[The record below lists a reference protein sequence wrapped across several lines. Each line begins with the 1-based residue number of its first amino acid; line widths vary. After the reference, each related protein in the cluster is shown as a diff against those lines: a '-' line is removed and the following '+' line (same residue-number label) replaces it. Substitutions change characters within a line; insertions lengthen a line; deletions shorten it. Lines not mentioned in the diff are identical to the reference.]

1 MNITL
6 RQLRVFLAVVRHRGF
21 GRAGVDIGLTQ
32 SAVSRCLRELETELD
47 VRLVDRTTREVETTP
62 EGRVLAG
69 ELERL
74 LAELDSVLLTARS
87 RSAQR
92 GGQVQVACAPTLSA
106 SLMPAVIADTGR
118 CYPQIRLVLHDL
130 VQRLVLEAVRDGE
143 VDFAVIVDPIR
154 HDELELETVM
164 TDPFCLICPRT
175 HLLAGKPAADWAS
188 LAGEQ
193 LVLLDYH
200 SGSRPLIDRILA
212 ERKIVCDVAQQVGHA
227 TTVFRLVEAGIG
239 ISVMPSLAL
248 PLPDN
253 AGLVVRPLLP
263 QVTRRIMLAR
273 RRNRSLSLAAE
284 VVWNRVRATA
294 RSMQAEGGQETA

>member
-1 MNITL
+1 MNVTL
-6 RQLRVFLAVVRHRGF
+6 RQLRVFLAVVRHGGF
-21 GRAGVDIGLTQ
+21 GRAGAEIGLTQ
-32 SAVSRCLRELETELD
+32 SAVSRCLRELEAELG
-47 VRLVDRTTREVETTP
+47 VRLVDRTTREVGTTP

-118 CYPQIRLVLHDL
+118 HYPQVRLVLHDL
-130 VQRLVLEAVRDGE
+130 AQRQVLEAVRDGE

-164 TDPFCLICPRT
+164 TDPFCLICPRS
-175 HLLAGKPAADWAS
+175 HRLASRPAAAWEA

-193 LVLLDYH
+193 LVLLDHH

-212 ERKIVCDVAQQVGHA
+212 ERKISCDVAQQVGHA

-253 AGLVVRPLLP
+253 AGLVARALLP

-284 VVWNRVRATA
+284 GVWNRVRIAA
-294 RSMQAEGGQETA
+294 RTKQIAEAQGAA